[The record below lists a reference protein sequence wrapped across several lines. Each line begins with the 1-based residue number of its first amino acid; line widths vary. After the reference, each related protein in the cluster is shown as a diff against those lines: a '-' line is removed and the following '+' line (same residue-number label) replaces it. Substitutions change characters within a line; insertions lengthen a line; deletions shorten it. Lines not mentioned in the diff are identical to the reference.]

1 MDMRAMNPRAASGPW
16 KRGWMRGF
24 IGLKCPLNEG
34 ARKVGHCFAR
44 NATEKVKENY
54 LSYGKGDEG
63 EGEGEG
69 RGCPGEA

>member
-1 MDMRAMNPRAASGPW
+1 MRS
-16 KRGWMRGF
+16 F

-34 ARKVGHCFAR
+34 ARKGDHCFAR

-69 RGCPGEA
+69 RGCPGEGEAKGETGEGH

>member
-1 MDMRAMNPRAASGPW
+1 MRSARAIRKGF
-16 KRGWMRGF
+16 RGF
-24 IGLKCPLNEG
+24 MRIYRPVNQ
-34 ARKVGHCFAR
+34 AMRKVGHCFAR

>member
-1 MDMRAMNPRAASGPW
+1 MRTRAAP
-16 KRGWMRGF
+16 MRSARA
-24 IGLKCPLNEG
+24 IRKGLRDFMIYRPVNQ
-34 ARKVGHCFAR
+34 AMRKVGHCFAR

-69 RGCPGEA
+69 RGCRGEA